1 MLSPC
6 FFCFFPFLLVFFS
19 EFLGKVCAYGFAIQL
34 RAGRFYRV
42 VEKNV
47 SHFFVTR
54 HLQWGTSSFY
64 CIFMRPRR
72 DVKPADWP
80 ITKVRNPPC
89 SFSALKEKNVASL
102 QSLRPKKNKKK
113 QNLDRKWVGVEW
125 ITHRTRQIT
134 SRDVKGTISKNDSSA

>member
-47 SHFFVTR
+47 SHFF
-54 HLQWGTSSFY
+54 LL
-64 CIFMRPRR
+64 
-72 DVKPADWP
+72 PATCNEERVLF
-80 ITKVRNPPC
+80 IAFSCVRAEMSNQ
-89 SFSALKEKNVASL
+89 LTG
-102 QSLRPKKNKKK
+102 QSQKCVILRVRFP
-113 QNLDRKWVGVEW
+113 
-125 ITHRTRQIT
+125 H
-134 SRDVKGTISKNDSSA
+134 